1 MEDIHENVVKF
12 AMNKDINITE
22 GDVENFYTRLLWF
35 E

>member
-12 AMNKDINITE
+12 AMDKDINIVE
-22 GDVENFYTRLLWF
+22 EDIENFYARLLWF